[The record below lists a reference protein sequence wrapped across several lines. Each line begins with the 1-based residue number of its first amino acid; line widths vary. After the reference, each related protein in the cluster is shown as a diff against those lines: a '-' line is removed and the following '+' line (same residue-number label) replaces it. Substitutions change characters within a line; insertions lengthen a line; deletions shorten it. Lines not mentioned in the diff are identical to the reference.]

1 MIKYYLRPDQALIRI
16 DEENMIATN
25 VLLSETHN
33 FIGHNTNAD
42 YVESMIAMANNNILV
57 LSDEETFNT
66 AKAEVITA
74 LSAI

>member
-33 FIGHNTNAD
+33 FIGHNTNTD
-42 YVESMIAMANNNILV
+42 YVESMITMANNNVLV
-57 LSDEETFNT
+57 PSDEETFNT
-66 AKAEVITA
+66 AKAEATAA